1 MNNLFHANHA
11 FQALSLLTANASE
24 KYLDAFHIIQTIFVL
39 LAHLLSNLQL
49 VAFAKSSAALLIQ
62 ITDVLFA

>member
-11 FQALSLLTANASE
+11 FQALSLSTTNASE
-24 KYLDAFHIIQTIFVL
+24 KYLDAFHIIQIIFVL

-49 VAFAKSSAALLIQ
+49 VVFAKSSAALLIQ